1 MRTVFRSIVAALTAT
16 ATWTSAVVVES
27 PASGQGPTS
36 GAAQDRP
43 PKGADATD
51 GGAPPASSLHNNLYR
66 KTLAGTCLVR
76 TADGRGSGWLLDA
89 ERRLVITNHHVT
101 AGALQAYVHFPQFKD
116 GAAVASIDEYRDD
129 DAHRGE
135 VLLSDP
141 TRDLAVI
148 KLSAVP
154 AEARGLALAPRS
166 TQPGETTLSIGNPA
180 FSQALWVLTIGTV
193 RQVYRRKMTFESGQQ
208 VDAMIVET
216 QSPTNPGD
224 SGGPVVDERGLL
236 VGVVSAGK
244 DAARLMTAFIDVSE
258 VVEFKKLI
266 DELYDPQSAE
276 QFAKRGEQ
284 YLERGHVEPALRDF
298 AEALRLDPESPEAL
312 AGRGRCKLRQ
322 SKQDEALDDF
332 NAAIRIDPANL
343 AARLGRAEIG
353 VERGLYEQVIAEMTE
368 LIRRRPES
376 ADFYARRGVIHA
388 IKRDFAEA
396 EADLKKAIEREPTDP
411 RLPTALGRVF
421 VDAGQTDR
429 ALETF
434 AEAIKK
440 FPYYLPVY
448 LELGNLHLRV
458 RKDLNAAASVFT
470 EALKRNPQSAEAL
483 FGRGDAFMQDGQYDR
498 AMTDLMAAIRL
509 APKMATAYSLRGDI
523 LLISGDNR
531 AAIADYRKALELDP
545 SRAQF
550 HCDLGV
556 ALVRDEQFAEAAECL
571 KRAARLNPQMTRA
584 LIYLAVAYFSEGN
597 EEESNRTLARAV
609 EIDPKLKGAKL
620 KRYET
625 KHLAIVNN
633 TERTL
638 ELKIWYYT
646 NAVGGEW
653 RWYPEA
659 PDEGP
664 PAVHVLEP
672 RATFSPA
679 VKGVKLPVGKIRFTA
694 RDKSGDLLF
703 TRFKDAD
710 LRTTADSGYV
720 DAGYQTFTYMLSEK

>member
-1 MRTVFRSIVAALTAT
+1 M
-16 ATWTSAVVVES
+16 
-27 PASGQGPTS
+27 Q
-36 GAAQDRP
+36 
-43 PKGADATD
+43 
-51 GGAPPASSLHNNLYR
+51 
-66 KTLAGTCLVR
+66 
-76 TADGRGSGWLLDA
+76 
-89 ERRLVITNHHVT
+89 
-101 AGALQAYVHFPQFKD
+101 
-116 GAAVASIDEYRDD
+116 
-129 DAHRGE
+129 
-135 VLLSDP
+135 
-141 TRDLAVI
+141 
-148 KLSAVP
+148 
-154 AEARGLALAPRS
+154 
-166 TQPGETTLSIGNPA
+166 
-180 FSQALWVLTIGTV
+180 
-193 RQVYRRKMTFESGQQ
+193 
-208 VDAMIVET
+208 
-216 QSPTNPGD
+216 
-224 SGGPVVDERGLL
+224 
-236 VGVVSAGK
+236 
-244 DAARLMTAFIDVSE
+244 
-258 VVEFKKLI
+258 
-266 DELYDPQSAE
+266 
-276 QFAKRGEQ
+276 
-284 YLERGHVEPALRDF
+284 
-298 AEALRLDPESPEAL
+298 
-312 AGRGRCKLRQ
+312 
-322 SKQDEALDDF
+322 
-332 NAAIRIDPANL
+332 
-343 AARLGRAEIG
+343 
-353 VERGLYEQVIAEMTE
+353 
-368 LIRRRPES
+368 
-376 ADFYARRGVIHA
+376 
-388 IKRDFAEA
+388 
-396 EADLKKAIEREPTDP
+396 
-411 RLPTALGRVF
+411 
-421 VDAGQTDR
+421 
-429 ALETF
+429 
-434 AEAIKK
+434 
-440 FPYYLPVY
+440 
-448 LELGNLHLRV
+448 
-458 RKDLNAAASVFT
+458 
-470 EALKRNPQSAEAL
+470 RNPHSAEAL

-694 RDKSGDLLF
+694 RDKSGGPRPIRATSTPA
-703 TRFKDAD
+703 TRRSRTCFRRSRAEAD
-710 LRTTADSGYV
+710 GSGCARP
-720 DAGYQTFTYMLSEK
+720 AGSEFGGAGPRKPRKSRAKKAGRKFR